1 MTRART
7 LSFVLNQLAEFVLT
21 LKHFDEIL
29 CYIETEIDLSG
40 LCIGSARLKKIRFQ
54 SKLKD
59 EQQKEIE
66 LKKRIDKHD
75 KEIPIIMGV
84 IDNLVDEIDRQN
96 TKCQQ
101 VKQMMKEYEVPTV
114 DVYIEL
120 KLSLERIERRED
132 QMLRKQVIDRLKT
145 TNDKQMRA
153 RQQKIRRP
161 PSKLSRKPTKNF
173 TIPGRL
179 YHGKTFN
186 IVYKPEIMKK
196 TSN

>member
-1 MTRART
+1 MDIEQLQLENANLVEVLQTKNRQLVEARR
-7 LSFVLNQLAEFVLT
+7 S
-21 LKHFDEIL
+21 
-29 CYIETEIDLSG
+29 
-40 LCIGSARLKKIRFQ
+40 IGSARLKKIRFQ

-75 KEIPIIMGV
+75 KEIPIIMEI
-84 IDNLVDEIDRQN
+84 IDKLVDDIDRQN

-101 VKQMMKEYEVPTV
+101 VEQMMKEYEVPTV

-132 QMLRKQVIDRLKT
+132 QMLRKQVIDRLKSS
-145 TNDKQMRA
+145 NDKQMRA

-186 IVYKPEIMKK
+186 IVYKPDVIKK
-196 TSN
+196 SSVWNTLFF

>member
-7 LSFVLNQLAEFVLT
+7 LSFVYNFEPINRT
-21 LKHFDEIL
+21 LVDPQAFCVIL
-29 CYIETEIDLSG
+29 KLKLIFLV
-40 LCIGSARLKKIRFQ
+40 CIGSARLKKIRFQ

>member
-1 MTRART
+1 MFTI
-7 LSFVLNQLAEFVLT
+7 LNQLAEFVLT

-29 CYIETEIDLSG
+29 CYIETEIDFPIF
-40 LCIGSARLKKIRFQ
+40 IGSARLKKIRFQ